1 MIYLKSLVI
10 TVLFMTAL
18 MAGVMLVILYPPV
31 VIMFIGILVWFMVH
45 ETM

>member
-1 MIYLKSLVI
+1 MNYFKSLAV
-10 TVLFMTAL
+10 TVLIMIAL